1 MTSTTT
7 PRAQAAPAPA
17 LRHADGTAEREE
29 RLPIAGLL
37 ALAMAAF
44 ITVLTEALPAGLL
57 PRMSADLGVSEALV
71 GQLVTL
77 YAIGTLVT
85 AIPLTAATQGWRRRP
100 LLILAL
106 LGFVVVNTVTAVS
119 TNFVLTLGARFFA
132 GVFAGLL
139 WALVAGYAARMVP
152 EHQQGRAMAI
162 AMVGI
167 PLALSLGIPAGTFLG
182 AAVGWRVTFGIMSI
196 LTVILVGWVFVR
208 LPDFPGQT
216 GDRRMSIRKVFMLP
230 GIRSV
235 LFVTLAFVL
244 SHNVLYTYIAPFLA
258 PAGMAKN
265 IDIVLLVFGVFAL
278 VSIWVI
284 GVLIDRWLRELVL
297 VSTALLVLVSFA
309 LGLWGSVPAVVY
321 AGVAVWGLAYGGAA
335 TLFQTASAKAAGE
348 AADVAQSMIV
358 TAWNIAIAG
367 GGIAGGVLLE
377 TLGVVSFPWM
387 LVILLVPTLLVAW
400 GAKRHGF
407 PPAAGRR

>member
-7 PRAQAAPAPA
+7 PRAQAAPAPG